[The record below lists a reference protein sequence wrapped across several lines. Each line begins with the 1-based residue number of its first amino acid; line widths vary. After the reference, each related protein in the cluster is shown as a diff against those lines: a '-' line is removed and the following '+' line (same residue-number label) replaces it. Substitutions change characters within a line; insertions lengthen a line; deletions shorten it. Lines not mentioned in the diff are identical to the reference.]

1 MAAEVYMRTE
11 QALKTLTMASQWDT
25 QPIWVQSK
33 NRSLKSALSSK
44 VITIKMRAEV
54 NRLLLK
60 RRMSK
65 HVIGWSIFHHRLKRL
80 SKVSACSKAVF
91 YSRVSCLKVRQ
102 HSSTSP
108 CSVDFRIQVTRERTS
123 WGKPPTLERRLQI
136 SRMDLCKD
144 SQFRSKKK
152 VVWIWI
158 VTS

>member
-1 MAAEVYMRTE
+1 MAAEVYTRIG
-11 QALKTLTMASQWDT
+11 QALKTLTIALQWVT

-33 NRSLKSALSSK
+33 NRSIKSALSSK

-54 NRLLLK
+54 NRSLLK
-60 RRMSK
+60 RQMSK
-65 HVIGWSIFHHRLKRL
+65 HVIEWSIFLHRLKRL
-80 SKVSACSKAVF
+80 SKVSAFSRAVF

-108 CSVDFRIQVTRERTS
+108 CSVDFRIRVTRER
-123 WGKPPTLERRLQI
+123 WGKLPTLERRLQI

-152 VVWIWI
+152 VVWTWI